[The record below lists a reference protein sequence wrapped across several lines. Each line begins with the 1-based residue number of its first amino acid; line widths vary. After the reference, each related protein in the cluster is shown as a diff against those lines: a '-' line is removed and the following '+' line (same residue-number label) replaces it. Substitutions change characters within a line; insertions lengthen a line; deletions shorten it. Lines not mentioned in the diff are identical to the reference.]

1 MKFKQFIKENKTAII
16 TIFILGLIT
25 YGLKLVTYSFS
36 IDTEYFLVGRE
47 QMLSSWLKIGRYGL
61 VFIKR
66 IIDFTTI
73 NLYLANFVSF
83 IIFFFAVIVCLYNV
97 AMITNKKSIAGSIL
111 LGGFIITSPIAVQ
124 QYNYTLQCVEV
135 NLALLLV
142 ALVFTIINKQIINES
157 KNIFLTIL
165 AVLMSILSF
174 SCYQSTVPLFITFS
188 AFFTMLFIKY
198 KNKKN
203 FKIVLKYILIFFI
216 SIVSY
221 KLIDVLVLHIMNIK
235 DSQYLS
241 NQILWVEERHYPK
254 TEPYKHFYH
263 YY

>member
-66 IIDFTTI
+66 IIDFTSI

-157 KNIFLTIL
+157 KNIFLTI
-165 AVLMSILSF
+165 
-174 SCYQSTVPLFITFS
+174 
-188 AFFTMLFIKY
+188 
-198 KNKKN
+198 
-203 FKIVLKYILIFFI
+203 
-216 SIVSY
+216 
-221 KLIDVLVLHIMNIK
+221 
-235 DSQYLS
+235 
-241 NQILWVEERHYPK
+241 
-254 TEPYKHFYH
+254 
-263 YY
+263 